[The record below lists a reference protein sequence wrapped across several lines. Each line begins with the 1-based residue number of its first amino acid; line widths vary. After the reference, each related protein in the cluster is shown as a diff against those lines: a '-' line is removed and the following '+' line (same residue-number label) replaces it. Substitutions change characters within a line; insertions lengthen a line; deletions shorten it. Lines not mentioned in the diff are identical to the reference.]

1 MRQMARNQT
10 RDFSPPMDAD
20 THPVDPDTVK
30 PGHEIPVDSPTEAAP
45 RAADEAVEII
55 KTVVYALLI
64 AVVLRVLLFQP
75 FTIPSGS
82 MIPNLQIGDYI
93 VVSKFSYGYSRHS
106 IPFSPPIFKG
116 RIFNQVPHRGD
127 IVVFKDTKDNRT
139 DYVKRL
145 IGLPGDRI
153 QVMGGSVY
161 INGKVLAQTLL
172 PQTATDR
179 LEGATRA
186 TETFNDVPGGRP
198 HIVQDL
204 GTTPFDDTEIFYV
217 PQHTYFMMGDNR
229 DNSADSR
236 VPKAEGGI
244 EYVPEENL
252 VGRARV
258 ILFSWNEG
266 ASLFK
271 PWTWITKA
279 RPSRFF
285 NVLK

>member
-1 MRQMARNQT
+1 MARNQT
-10 RDFSPPMDAD
+10 RDLPAPMDAD
-20 THPVDPDTVK
+20 TPAAEHDVLKTSPQTPETKPVK
-30 PGHEIPVDSPTEAAP
+30 
-45 RAADEAVEII
+45 AADEAVEIV

-116 RIFNQVPHRGD
+116 RLFDHTPKRGD

-145 IGLPGDRI
+145 MGLPGDRI
-153 QVMGGSVY
+153 QVMNGSVY
-161 INGKVLAQTLL
+161 INGQVLAQTRL

-186 TETFNDVPGGRP
+186 VETFNDVPGGRP
-198 HIVQDL
+198 HVVQDL
-204 GTTPFDDTEIFYV
+204 GTTPYDDTEIFYV
-217 PQHTYFMMGDNR
+217 PPHEYFMMGDNR

-252 VGRARV
+252 VGRARI

-271 PWTWITKA
+271 PWTWVTKA
-279 RPSRFF
+279 RLSRFCH
-285 NVLK
+285 LLD